1 MFKGMSESVSSE
13 ICIKKNT
20 ENKFPRSLILFD
32 FLHCVLECICEE
44 IIGKKYKR
52 YSDRIKE
59 RNIL

>member
-32 FLHCVLECICEE
+32 FLHSVLECICEE
-44 IIGKKYKR
+44 IIGK
-52 YSDRIKE
+52 
-59 RNIL
+59 